1 MSGVYKLDTIMILV
15 WHWQDSSVTVFQVRR
30 GVAPA
35 LSDTQAGGRVFD
47 SMTRMIRPLQ
57 GAPRRWANM
66 IFREIIREEITR
78 SI

>member
-35 LSDTQAGGRVFD
+35 LSGTQAAGGRVFD
-47 SMTRMIRPLQ
+47 SMIRPLQ